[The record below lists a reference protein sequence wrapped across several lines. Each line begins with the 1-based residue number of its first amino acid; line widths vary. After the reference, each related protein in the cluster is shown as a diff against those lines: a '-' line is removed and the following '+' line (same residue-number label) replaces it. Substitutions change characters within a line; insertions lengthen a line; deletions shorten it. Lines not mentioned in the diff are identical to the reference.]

1 MITAIFLSVVLFV
14 ASLWI
19 HIWLLRGARLI
30 AGESK
35 FYPAKLTAAYLLV
48 LLSHLIIT
56 VFFAAGF
63 AFAMELGLGGFK
75 QRDCVDAMDL
85 FYYSLINI
93 TTVGL
98 GNIYP
103 EGHLR
108 AITGIESL
116 TGFLLISCTAQF
128 VFQTMSGKEN

>member
-1 MITAIFLSVVLFV
+1 MIAAISLAVVLFV
-14 ASLWI
+14 ASLWL
-19 HIWLLRGARLI
+19 HIWLIRCARLV
-30 AGESK
+30 AGEPK
-35 FYPAKLTAAYLLV
+35 TQPTRLTAAYLLV
-48 LLSHLIIT
+48 LMSHLA
-56 VFFAAGF
+56 VAALFAAGF
-63 AFAMELGLGGFK
+63 AFAIELGLGGFK
-75 QRDCVDAMDL
+75 QRDAVDAMDL

-108 AITGIESL
+108 AMTGIESL